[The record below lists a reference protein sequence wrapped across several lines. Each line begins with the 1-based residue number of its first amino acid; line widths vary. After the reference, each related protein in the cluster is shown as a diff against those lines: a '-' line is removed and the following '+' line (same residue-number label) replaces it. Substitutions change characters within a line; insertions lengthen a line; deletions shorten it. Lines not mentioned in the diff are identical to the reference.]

1 MITAPAAT
9 GASKCPD
16 YMHAAKAGSRVVLS
30 SVDTLWHAEA
40 SLHWIQLA
48 PTLTLILMQPNP
60 QPKPNPNQ
68 ASLHWWLPSGL
79 SATHAAP
86 CMWLA
91 MRVVAATPPRERNKV
106 KLLAL
111 LVSSAGS
118 GSADAG

>member
-30 SVDTLWHAEA
+30 TVDTLWHAEA
-40 SLHWIQLA
+40 SLHWIKIA
-48 PTLTLILMQPNP
+48 PTLTLTLSCYPN
-60 QPKPNPNQ
+60 PNPNQ

-79 SATHAAP
+79 SAAHAAP

-118 GSADAG
+118 GSVAGK